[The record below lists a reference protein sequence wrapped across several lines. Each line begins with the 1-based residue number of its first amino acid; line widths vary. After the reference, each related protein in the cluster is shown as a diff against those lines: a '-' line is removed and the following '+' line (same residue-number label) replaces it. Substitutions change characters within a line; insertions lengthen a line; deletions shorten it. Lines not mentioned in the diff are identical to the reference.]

1 MKKSCFILLLL
12 FCLINFTCF
21 SQSDD
26 SIVIV
31 TIEHNEIEPA
41 VFPTKIKDSSI
52 LNFQSSEKGF
62 DLNEF
67 TISPCNS
74 ESWGNILHRISSLNY
89 IDSNLNLEVAI
100 MANCC
105 SSFLGE
111 IEIIDD
117 STLNLI
123 YTENGGECFCS
134 CCFTLNY
141 SIQCNKNP
149 FKKFKLNGQTIE
161 RTDRIYKKE
170 EKTKEFHSNGEI
182 KKLIYKVE
190 DEIRI
195 ITYFDETGKKTKT
208 EYYRNGKVFE
218 R

>member
-1 MKKSCFILLLL
+1 MNKYIGIILL
-12 FCLINFTCF
+12 FCLSNFDCF
-21 SQSDD
+21 SQSED

-31 TIEHNEIEPA
+31 EIEHQELEFEK
-41 VFPTKIKDSSI
+41 FPTKIKDSSI

-62 DLNEF
+62 NLKEF

-74 ESWGNILHRISSLNY
+74 ESKGNILHRISSLNY
-89 IDSNLNLEVAI
+89 TDNNLNLEIAI
-100 MANCC
+100 TANCC

-111 IEIIDD
+111 IEVLND

-123 YTENGGECFCS
+123 YTEYGGECFCS

-149 FKKFKLNGQTIE
+149 LKIFKLNGKSIE
-161 RTDRIYKKE
+161 QTDRIYKKE
-170 EKTKEFHSNGEI
+170 EKIKEFHPNGKI
-182 KKLIYKVE
+182 KKLIYMVE
-190 DEIRI
+190 DDIRI
-195 ITYFDETGKKTKT
+195 ITYYDENGTQTKK
-208 EYYRNGKVFE
+208 EYYRNGKMIE